1 MQPEFS
7 VLFLASPPINLLR
20 TRKNQFVLLIVAQ
33 KVDKVLFLDSDA
45 GSKLYIISGE
55 NHQLAIGQLVAD
67 RSFLWRF
74 ECKHSPLIGSKLG
87 I

>member
-7 VLFLASPPINLLR
+7 GLFLASPPIDLLR

-33 KVDKVLFLDSDA
+33 KVDKVLLLDSDA
-45 GSKLYIISGE
+45 GSKLYIISCE
-55 NHQLAIGQLVAD
+55 HHQLAIGQLVAD
-67 RSFLWRF
+67 GSFLWRF
-74 ECKHSPLIGSKLG
+74 KCKHSSLIVSKLG